1 MDPKMCRPGQRY
13 LFHDKENNEQFRACF
28 LDVIRTTLRVTKYE
42 KNDSNKYLAGMV
54 TMPLEW
60 IEKADTL
67 DTITQEQ
74 ILLPQEIMI
83 EIDGFL

>member
-13 LFHDKENNEQFRACF
+13 LFYDRQNNKQFRACF
-28 LDVIRTTLRVTKYE
+28 LDVINVTLRVTKYE

-67 DTITQEQ
+67 DMIVEGKV
-74 ILLPQEIMI
+74 LLPEEIMI
-83 EIDGFL
+83 DIDGFL

>member
-1 MDPKMCRPGQRY
+1 MCRPGQRY
-13 LFHDKENNEQFRACF
+13 LFYDRQNNKQFRACF
-28 LDVIRTTLRVTKYE
+28 LDVINVTLRVTKYE

-67 DTITQEQ
+67 DMIVEGKV
-74 ILLPQEIMI
+74 LLPEEIMI
-83 EIDGFL
+83 DIDGFL

>member
-13 LFHDKENNEQFRACF
+13 LFYDQQNNKQFRACF
-28 LDVIRTTLRVTKYE
+28 LDVIGNTLRVT
-42 KNDSNKYLAGMV
+42 NSNKWSNTHLAILV

-67 DTITQEQ
+67 DMITQEQ
-74 ILLPQEIMI
+74 IALPQEIMI

>member
-1 MDPKMCRPGQRY
+1 MCRQGQRY
-13 LFHDKENNEQFRACF
+13 LFYDKVNNEQFRACF

-42 KNDSNKYLAGMV
+42 KNGSNKYLEILV
-54 TMPLEW
+54 LMPLEW

>member
-13 LFHDKENNEQFRACF
+13 LFYDRQNNKQFRACF
-28 LDVIRTTLRVTKYE
+28 LDVVNVTLRVTKYE

-54 TMPLEW
+54 TMPLGW

-67 DTITQEQ
+67 DMIVEGN
-74 ILLPQEIMI
+74 ILLPEEIMI
-83 EIDGFL
+83 DIDGFL

>member
-13 LFHDKENNEQFRACF
+13 LFYDRQNNKQFRACF
-28 LDVIRTTLRVTKYE
+28 LDVINVTLRVTKYE

-60 IEKADTL
+60 VEKADTL
-67 DTITQEQ
+67 DMIVEGKV
-74 ILLPQEIMI
+74 LLPEEIMI
-83 EIDGFL
+83 DIDGFL

>member
-13 LFHDKENNEQFRACF
+13 LFYDQQNNKQFRACF
-28 LDVIRTTLRVTKYE
+28 LDVINVTLRVTKYE

-54 TMPLEW
+54 TMPLGW

-67 DTITQEQ
+67 ETIVEGK
-74 ILLPQEIMI
+74 ILMPQEIMI

>member
-13 LFHDKENNEQFRACF
+13 LFYDRQNNKQFRACF
-28 LDVIRTTLRVTKYE
+28 LDVINVTLRVTKYE

-54 TMPLEW
+54 TMPLGW

-67 DTITQEQ
+67 DMIVEGK
-74 ILLPQEIMI
+74 ILLPEEIMI
-83 EIDGFL
+83 DIDGFL

>member
-1 MDPKMCRPGQRY
+1 MCRPGQRY
-13 LFHDKENNEQFRACF
+13 LFYDQQNNKQFRACF
-28 LDVIRTTLRVTKYE
+28 LDVINVTLRVTKYE
-42 KNDSNKYLAGMV
+42 INDSNKYWAGMV

-67 DTITQEQ
+67 DTITKEQ

>member
-1 MDPKMCRPGQRY
+1 
-13 LFHDKENNEQFRACF
+13 
-28 LDVIRTTLRVTKYE
+28 VTKYG

-83 EIDGFL
+83 EIDRFL

>member
-13 LFHDKENNEQFRACF
+13 LFYDRQNNKQFRACF
-28 LDVIRTTLRVTKYE
+28 LDVINVTLRVTKYE

-54 TMPLEW
+54 TMPLGW

-67 DTITQEQ
+67 DMIVEGKV
-74 ILLPQEIMI
+74 LLPEEIMI
-83 EIDGFL
+83 DIDGFL

>member
-13 LFHDKENNEQFRACF
+13 LFYDQKNNKQFRACF
-28 LDVIRTTLRVTKYE
+28 LDVINITLRVTKYE

-54 TMPLEW
+54 TMPLGW

-67 DTITQEQ
+67 DMIVEGK
-74 ILLPQEIMI
+74 ILLPEEIMI
-83 EIDGFL
+83 DIDGFL